1 FQPRSP
7 GFRIPHGLLH
17 WTAAGP
23 SLDQMVTSCT
33 SQGSPARPP
42 RLRKATYVVPAG
54 TGVQYD
60 WKRAGFVRCWRW
72 SCAGC
77 QEAPPS
83 KLTWMSEPRAA
94 KRRRAPSLHH
104 PLVPAQVGDLG
115 VDPPQVV
122 RRHAELDVRAGDTQ
136 LERVAAGG
144 TGHEHALVAGGG

>member
-1 FQPRSP
+1 
-7 GFRIPHGLLH
+7 
-17 WTAAGP
+17 
-23 SLDQMVTSCT
+23 
-33 SQGSPARPP
+33 RPP

-115 VDPPQVV
+115 IDPPQVV

-144 TGHEHALVAGGG
+144 TGHEHALVAGGGVAAEVLLEEVAVDERLERRGAVEALDLDVDSVGR